1 MSIRYILQYQTLALA
16 LQIKQRFWYRYRIDK
31 YEVNSRKN
39 VQLYLKITDNFP
51 RGLKLNLKFYAKV
64 IIVDDE
70 SSGRKLIKEYLEYYP
85 IILLW
90 RSQ

>member
-16 LQIKQRFWYRYRIDK
+16 LQIKQGFWYRYRIDK

-70 SSGRKLIKEYLEYYP
+70 SSGRKLIKEYLEHYP
-85 IILLW
+85 DYFIG

>member
-1 MSIRYILQYQTLALA
+1 MY
-16 LQIKQRFWYRYRIDK
+16 
-31 YEVNSRKN
+31 NST
-39 VQLYLKITDNFP
+39 LKITDNFP

-90 RSQ
+90 AKPIIASMP